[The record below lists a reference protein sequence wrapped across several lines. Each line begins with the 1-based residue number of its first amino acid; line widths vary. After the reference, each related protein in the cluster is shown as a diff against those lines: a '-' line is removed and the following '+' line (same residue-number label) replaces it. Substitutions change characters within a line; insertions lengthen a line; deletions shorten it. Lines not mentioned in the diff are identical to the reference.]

1 MADKKVTKVTKKMI
15 LEAIRYVAVNGDPDY
30 VDFGPDITVD
40 DVVDYVDTTLAQLEK
55 KNEKAKERAA
65 EKKADGDAL
74 ASVIAGVLTDNL
86 QTVDEIVTAVNAIDG
101 YADVTKSKVVAR
113 LSQLIKAN
121 VARKEQ
127 VKIDTRKVMA
137 YGNYVEPATENDET
151 EAE

>member
-1 MADKKVTKVTKKMI
+1 MADKKVTKKMV
-15 LEAIRYVAVNGDPDY
+15 LEAIKTVAKNGD
-30 VDFGPDITVD
+30 VDFGADVTVD
-40 DVVDYVDTTLAQLEK
+40 DVVDYVDTTIAQLEK

-74 ASVIAGVLTDNL
+74 ASVIAGVLTDDL
-86 QTVDEIVTAVNAIDG
+86 QTVDEIVTAVNAVDG

-113 LSQLIKAN
+113 LTQLIKAG
-121 VARKEQ
+121 VARKET

>member
-1 MADKKVTKVTKKMI
+1 MADKKITKKMV
-15 LEAIRYVAVNGDPDY
+15 LEAIKNVAVNGDPDY
-30 VDFGPDITVD
+30 VDFGADVTAD

-86 QTVDEIVTAVNAIDG
+86 QTVDEIVTAVNAVDG
-101 YADVTKSKVVAR
+101 YAGITKSKVVAR
-113 LSQLIKAN
+113 LTQLVKAN

-127 VKIDTRKVMA
+127 VKIDTRKIMA

>member
-1 MADKKVTKVTKKMI
+1 MADKKVTKVTKKMV
-15 LEAIRYVAVNGDPDY
+15 LEAIKNVAVNGDPDY
-30 VDFGPDITVD
+30 VDFGVDVTAD

-86 QTVDEIVTAVNAIDG
+86 QTVDEIVTAVNAVDG

-113 LSQLIKAN
+113 LTQLVKAN

-127 VKIDTRKVMA
+127 VKIDTRKIMA
-137 YGNYVEPATENDET
+137 YGNYVEPTVENDET
-151 EAE
+151 EVE